1 MTIQSCVMTFATTRI
16 EDGVPTTGTRS
27 IRIPNPRSGL
37 TPDTIQNVAG
47 RFTAVQP
54 FDESVGTLTGITRAQ
69 LVTET
74 RNVLF
79 PTA

>member
-1 MTIQSCVMTFATTRI
+1 MTTHSCVMTFATSRT
-16 EDGVPTTGTRS
+16 EDGVPRTGTRN
-27 IRIPNPRSGL
+27 IRIPNPRTNL

-54 FDESVGTLTGITRAQ
+54 FDESIGTLTGLTRAQ
-69 LVTET
+69 LVSET
-74 RNVLF
+74 RTVLF